1 VNSGEGV
8 PGPTPNFN
16 LEAYIGIRKAEIG
29 TISFGQQYNLMA
41 DFLFYRRDAL
51 TRRSCTAA
59 STTCA
64 RVDV

>member
-41 DFLFYRRDAL
+41 DFLFYPPGRFDASFL
-51 TRRSCTAA
+51 YGGLDNMRQG
-59 STTCA
+59 
-64 RVDV
+64 